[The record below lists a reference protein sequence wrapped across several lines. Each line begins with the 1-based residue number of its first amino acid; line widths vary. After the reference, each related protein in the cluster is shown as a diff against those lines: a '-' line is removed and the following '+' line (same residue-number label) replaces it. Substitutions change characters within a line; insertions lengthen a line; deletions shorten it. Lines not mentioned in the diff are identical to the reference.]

1 MKASHFSFSCHFK
14 VVSSKV
20 LVHHK
25 ARDQIFNLLQ
35 IKSFIVIAKLMKV
48 PRETSREHE
57 LLRDKINK
65 VRITNITTLHS
76 YIT

>member
-1 MKASHFSFSCHFK
+1 MKACQFSFNCHFK

-35 IKSFIVIAKLMKV
+35 IKPFIVITKIMKV
-48 PRETSREHE
+48 PSETSREHE
-57 LLRDKINK
+57 LLNEPKNGSVTKLIK
-65 VRITNITTLHS
+65 
-76 YIT
+76 

>member
-1 MKASHFSFSCHFK
+1 MKACHFSFSCHFK

-48 PRETSREHE
+48 PGKQVENMNCSETK
-57 LLRDKINK
+57 LIK
-65 VRITNITTLHS
+65 
-76 YIT
+76 